1 MWEIVVFAI
10 ILVLVTIACIYDDP
24 NCNHTHDFDGTNA
37 MPLIVDG
44 VLLAWCCANPR
55 CTAVR
60 MEDNSYA
67 EED

>member
-1 MWEIVVFAI
+1 
-10 ILVLVTIACIYDDP
+10 
-24 NCNHTHDFDGTNA
+24 

-44 VLLAWCCANPR
+44 VLVAWCCANPR

-60 MEDNSYA
+60 MEENPDT